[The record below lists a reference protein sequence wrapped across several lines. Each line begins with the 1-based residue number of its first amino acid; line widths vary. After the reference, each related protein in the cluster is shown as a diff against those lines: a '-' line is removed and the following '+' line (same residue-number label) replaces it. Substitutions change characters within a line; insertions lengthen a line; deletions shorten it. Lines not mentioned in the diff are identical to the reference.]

1 MSVDESYYMQ
11 HTLATSFSCLGVGL
25 HSGYVVTMIVMPA
38 KPNTGYTFVR
48 RDVEDCRNQI
58 KAHWHNVYDAK
69 LGTNLRNEQ
78 GVKIR
83 SVEHL
88 LAALS
93 MQGIDNARI
102 LIDGPEVPS
111 MDGSARTFSDLIL
124 SVGKVQQDAER
135 KVVLVKKMVEARE
148 GNRTLSVHPS
158 PLLWMDLEIDSLP
171 EKLGSK
177 RISTPITELL
187 FVKKLSRA
195 RGVIDAEYLEAYQE
209 LGYFQGASQNNLLM
223 FEQDEILNKGKLR
236 YRDEILRHKAV
247 DLLGDMVLAD
257 APVMGHFIGRN
268 ADHSLHHLLMLEL
281 MCDPAN
287 YVITTLRELEEN
299 WLGLTEEKCSSD
311 NSSAIR

>member
-25 HSGYVVTMIVMPA
+25 HSGYVVTMIVAPA
-38 KPNTGYTFVR
+38 KPNTGYTFIR
-48 RDVEDCRNQI
+48 RDVEGDRNQI

-83 SVEHL
+83 SVEHV

-102 LIDGPEVPS
+102 FIDGPEVPS

-135 KVVLVKKMVEARE
+135 KVLLVKRTIEARE
-148 GNRTLSVHPS
+148 GNRSLSVRPS
-158 PLLWMDLEIDSLP
+158 PMLWVDLENDALP
-171 EKLGSK
+171 EVLGSQ
-177 RISTPITELL
+177 RLSTPVTEFL
-187 FVKKLSRA
+187 FINKLSGA
-195 RGVIDAEYLEAYQE
+195 RGYMDADYLEAYQE
-209 LGYFQGASQNNLLM
+209 LGYFEGASPNNLIM
-223 FEQDEILNKGKLR
+223 MEENKIINKGKLR

-257 APVMGHFIGRN
+257 LPVMGHFIGRG

-281 MCDPAN
+281 MCNPAN
-287 YVITTLRELEEN
+287 YSITTLRALEEE
-299 WLGLTEEKCSSD
+299 WMGLNEDEFGDDRAVS
-311 NSSAIR
+311 